1 MDNSNH
7 SILDELGTSK
17 SSLEGRFG
25 RQLDAAEAVLTRPRD
40 TSSGSVVDFVA
51 DYDSILFDARKIF
64 VYLKN
69 DIIVNIS
76 ESCYE
81 N

>member
-1 MDNSNH
+1 MDYSNH
-7 SILDELGTSK
+7 SILDELGSGE

-64 VYLKN
+64 VYLKMKLLEGRK
-69 DIIVNIS
+69 IT
-76 ESCYE
+76 
-81 N
+81 